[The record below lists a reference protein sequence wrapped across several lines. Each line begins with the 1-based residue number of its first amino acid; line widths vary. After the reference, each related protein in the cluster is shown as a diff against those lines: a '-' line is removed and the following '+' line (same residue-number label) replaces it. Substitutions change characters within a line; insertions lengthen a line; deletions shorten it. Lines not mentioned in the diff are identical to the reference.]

1 MKRASDFFTP
11 EQQAEIIAA
20 VTAAEMTTSAEIVP
34 MVVSFSDDYP
44 HVDLLAGG
52 GLALIVTLAADY
64 LLGIHVTWLIFLL
77 FVISTLILVQL
88 VRRLPWLKRLLI
100 HPRELD
106 AAVHNKA
113 LTSFMSEG
121 LHQTPKNIGVLIL
134 ISLFEHRVEIIA
146 DSGISDKIA
155 TDTWKELVDV
165 LTDGIKQGQAC
176 ETLCCIITQTAT
188 ILAEHFPPET
198 TNPNHLPDLIL
209 NKRKL
214 KN

>member
-1 MKRASDFFTP
+1 MKRASDFFTL

-64 LLGIHVTWLIFLL
+64 LLGIHSTWLILLL
-77 FVISTLILVQL
+77 FVISTLILVQI
-88 VRRLPWLKRLLI
+88 VRHLPWLKRLLI

-134 ISLFEHRVEIIA
+134 ISLFEHRVEIVA
-146 DSGISDKIA
+146 DCGISDKIA
-155 TDTWKELVDV
+155 PDTWKELVDV
-165 LTDGIKQGQAC
+165 LTNGIKQGQSC
-176 ETLCCIITQTAT
+176 EALCRIIAQTAT
-188 ILAEHFPPET
+188 ILTEHFPPET

-209 NKRKL
+209 NERKS